1 MTTYEQVFDWFYALV
16 EKDYE
21 FFNYYEVTPEEAIK
35 IAQNRA
41 SNYLEEAVRTI
52 MMKALPQVDFTQRSE
67 DGTGFAFD
75 FTPQEALL
83 IPRLMH
89 QHYLFREFSYLKTR
103 EVNFTSSDLKVFDPS
118 NARYSFNEMYRMVEE
133 DNALLLDAYKNTDRN
148 TGRFRA
154 FDPKKFDIVGNVV
167 L

>member
-1 MTTYEQVFDWFYALV
+1 MTTYEQVFDWFYTLV
-16 EKDYE
+16 EKDWE
-21 FFNYYEVTPEEAIK
+21 FFNYYNVPQDEALK
-35 IAQNRA
+35 IAQDRA
-41 SNYLEEAVRTI
+41 SRYLEEAVRTI

-89 QHYLFREFSYLKTR
+89 QYYLFREFAYLKTR

-118 NARYSFNEMYRMVEE
+118 NARYSFNEMYRMVETE
-133 DNALLLDAYKNTDRN
+133 TAQLLDDYKNTDRL
-148 TGRFRA
+148 TGKYRA
-154 FDPKKFDIVGNVV
+154 FDPKKFDVIN
-167 L
+167 